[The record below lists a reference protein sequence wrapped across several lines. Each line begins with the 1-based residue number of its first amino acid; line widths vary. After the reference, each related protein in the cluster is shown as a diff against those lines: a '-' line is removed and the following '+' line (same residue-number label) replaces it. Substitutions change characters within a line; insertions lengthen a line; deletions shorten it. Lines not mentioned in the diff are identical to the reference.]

1 MASAAVAFRFAL
13 AIVFLLAGVAKL
25 PRRRE
30 FTEAVLGYGLV
41 APRIGRLVGTWLPAV
56 ELGAAVLLILGL
68 ATEVVA
74 GLIGVLLAGFSVAI
88 VVNLVRGRAIDC
100 GCYGVVAERR
110 ITWLTVARN
119 AVLIAM
125 AAVVVTVAPTALSID
140 ELLGAAGGGTIGD
153 RAAFG
158 LFMAAAVG
166 VLGSSVAQEAIRL
179 RRLAIAFQSR
189 GDGSA

>member
-1 MASAAVAFRFAL
+1 VAFAAVASRFAL

-41 APRIGRLVGTWLPAV
+41 PPRIGRLVGRWLPPV
-56 ELGAAVLLILGL
+56 ELGAAILLILGL
-68 ATEVVA
+68 ATEVVV
-74 GLIGVLLAGFSVAI
+74 GLIGVLLAGFSMAI

-110 ITWLTVARN
+110 ITWLTVGRN
-119 AVLIAM
+119 AVPIAM
-125 AAVVVTVAPTALSID
+125 AALVAAVAPTALSID
-140 ELLGAAGGGTIGD
+140 ELLGRASGGTVGD
-153 RAAFG
+153 GAAFG

-179 RRLAIAFQSR
+179 RRLAVAFESR